1 MIDEEELY
9 PQPSIE
15 NAEEEDVEE
24 PDELEEEEEVQVAGE
39 VGGVIRVPP
48 RIEWKVANT
57 HFKVELTVCAETMDE
72 AKDATLELF
81 RESLKAI
88 RVWYGA
94 GLK

>member
-9 PQPSIE
+9 PQPSLE

-24 PDELEEEEEVQVAGE
+24 PDELEEEEEIQVAEE

-57 HFKVELTVCAETMDE
+57 HFKVELTVWAETMDE
-72 AKDATLELF
+72 AKDAALELF
-81 RESLKAI
+81 RESLKAV
-88 RVWYGA
+88 RVR
-94 GLK
+94 